1 MTDAPPLKPVTCIGS
16 SRKDVRALPA
26 PVQDTIGYAL
36 HLAQLGG
43 KHRDAKA
50 LAGFGGASVQEIVVD
65 YDRDTYRAVYTVRF
79 AERIYV
85 LHVFK
90 KKSKSGIAMPKSDR
104 ELIERRLKQVQE
116 MERDRKRK

>member
-1 MTDAPPLKPVTCIGS
+1 MTDAPPLKPVLWIGS

-36 HLAQLGG
+36 YLAQLGG
-43 KHRDAKA
+43 KHRDAKT
-50 LAGFGGASVQEIVVD
+50 LSGFGGASVQEIVVD

-79 AERIYV
+79 ADRIYV

-90 KKSKSGIAMPKSDR
+90 KKSKSGIAMPRSDR
-104 ELIERRLKQVQE
+104 ELIERRLKQAQE
-116 MERDRKRK
+116 MERDRKRN

>member
-1 MTDAPPLKPVTCIGS
+1 MTDVPPLKPVIWIGS
-16 SRKDVRALPA
+16 SRKDLRALPA
-26 PVQDTIGYAL
+26 PVQDYIGYAL
-36 HLAQLGG
+36 YLAQLGG
-43 KHRDAKA
+43 KHRGAKT

-79 AERIYV
+79 ADRIYV

-90 KKSKSGIAMPKSDR
+90 KKSKSGIATPKSDR
-104 ELIERRLKQVQE
+104 GLIERRLKQAQE